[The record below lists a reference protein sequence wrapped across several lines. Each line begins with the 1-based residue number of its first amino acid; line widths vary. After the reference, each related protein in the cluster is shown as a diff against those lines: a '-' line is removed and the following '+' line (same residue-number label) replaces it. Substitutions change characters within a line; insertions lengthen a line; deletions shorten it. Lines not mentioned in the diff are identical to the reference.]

1 MTAIGATRLERPAQG
16 MARALGTLVLV
27 MGAAAAALATLDAV
41 PAWVQGEPRGV
52 RKAASVEEAERR
64 LKARLFLPAYFPDT
78 LRWPPRAVRLVVQ
91 DTASVALSF
100 DGQDG
105 APALVLVQTV
115 SGPGPISPLI
125 LPEGSPLQS
134 SPLAVG
140 DGEGTLSRV
149 VGEDGSIWHEVAW
162 TKAGARLALRGKVP
176 VETLVKMARSAH
188 REGR

>member
-1 MTAIGATRLERPAQG
+1 MTAMGARGLERPVRETL
-16 MARALGTLVLV
+16 RALGTLVLV
-27 MGAAAAALATLDAV
+27 MGAATAALATLDAV
-41 PAWVQGEPRGV
+41 PAWIQGEPRGV

-78 LRWPPRAVRLVVQ
+78 LRWPPRAVRYAAE
-91 DTASVALSF
+91 DTPSVALFF
-100 DGQDG
+100 DSRDG
-105 APALVLVQTV
+105 GPALVLAQTV
-115 SGPGPISPLI
+115 GGPGPISPLV
-125 LPEGSPLQS
+125 LPEGALLQS
-134 SPLAVG
+134 SALAVG

-162 TKAGARLALRGKVP
+162 TKAGVRLALRGNVP

>member
-1 MTAIGATRLERPAQG
+1 MTAIGARRLERPVQETV
-16 MARALGTLVLV
+16 RALGTLILV
-27 MGAAAAALATLDAV
+27 MGAAAAVLATIDAV

-64 LKARLFLPAYFPDT
+64 LQARLFLPAYFPDT
-78 LRWPPRAVRLVVQ
+78 LRWPPRAVRFVAE
-91 DTASVALSF
+91 DTASVALFF
-100 DGQDG
+100 DGQEG
-105 APALVLVQTV
+105 RPALVLAQTV
-115 SGPGPISPLI
+115 RGPGPISPLVM
-125 LPEGSPLQS
+125 PQDSPLQS

-149 VGEDGSIWHEVAW
+149 VGEDGAIWHEVAW